1 MKLEAKTYKL
11 LDSVKLSF
19 QCSPW
24 LTFLMALEKVL
35 AGLVP
40 SIQILATAYF
50 IDTAIAIF
58 QGQSPIQQ
66 IYPPIGAIAGL
77 IAFSWIS
84 GQLIQFVKVRL
95 ETALREQFR
104 TAILTKR
111 SKLAYPHIENA
122 DSWDVISRVSKN
134 PENQLI
140 QALNRLLEAISLVL
154 RITGILAIL
163 VAQVW
168 WAALVIMAISVPLFY
183 LAMKSGKANYQASRE
198 ASKYERRHDYLSTVL
213 MGRDAVNERSLFQ
226 YSKSVNQVWH
236 EQFETARKIKL
247 RTEMQWYMKMKSGSI
262 ITAFLSTIIVFLLIP
277 PTVSGSL
284 SIGMFISLSS
294 SIFSLVSM
302 MSWVL
307 TRLADNLARDA
318 EYMVDLTKFAN
329 LHEVRGAEHE
339 PAARP
344 PVFESLE
351 FRNVHFTYP
360 GAEQPT
366 LKGLSFT
373 LEAGKHYA
381 VVGINGAGKTT
392 MTKLMTGL
400 YSDYE
405 GEILL
410 NGRQLSEYSYSEL
423 KAFYSVV
430 YQDFAKYSI
439 TFKDNMALGDLAA
452 DRMEPA
458 FTTRLRETMEQTGL
472 TAVAEKLASGM
483 DTYLGKIK
491 SDSADLSG
499 GEWQRLA
506 MARAVFSPAPIR
518 ILDEPTA
525 ALDPISESRLYEQ
538 FEAVSQDTTS
548 LMISHRL
555 GSTKLADEI
564 LVIGEGRL
572 LEHGTHKQLMDLGG
586 VYAQMYEKQRSW
598 YQ

>member
-19 QCSPW
+19 QCAPW
-24 LTFLMALEKVL
+24 LTFLMVLEKVL

-40 SIQILATAYF
+40 SLQIIATAYF
-50 IDTAIAIF
+50 IDTAVAVF
-58 QGQSPIQQ
+58 QGQAVIRE
-66 IYPPIGAIAGL
+66 IYWPIGAIAGL
-77 IAFSWIS
+77 IALSWVS

-104 TAILTKR
+104 TAILSKR
-111 SKLAYPHIENA
+111 SKLAYQHIENSG
-122 DSWDVISRVSKN
+122 SWDMISRVSKN
-134 PENQLI
+134 PENQLML
-140 QALNRLLEAISLVL
+140 AFSRVLNAASLIL
-154 RITGILAIL
+154 RIVGILAIL

-168 WAALVIMAISVPLFY
+168 WAALVITTISVPLFY

-198 ASKYERRHDYLSTVL
+198 ASKYQRRHEYLSKVL
-213 MGRDAVNERSLFQ
+213 MGRDAVNERAIFQ
-226 YSKSVNQVWH
+226 YSGAINQVWH
-236 EQFETARKIKL
+236 EQYETARKIQL
-247 RTEMQWYMKMKSGSI
+247 RTEMKWYMKMKSGSI
-262 ITAFLSTIIVFLLIP
+262 ITALLSTIIVFLLIP
-277 PTVSGSL
+277 PAVSGSL

-294 SIFSLVSM
+294 SIFNLVSI
-302 MSWVL
+302 MSWGL
-307 TRLADNLARDA
+307 TRLADEMARDA
-318 EYMVDLTKFAN
+318 EYMVDLTQFSKMD
-329 LHEVRGAEHE
+329 ETRGADHE
-339 PAARP
+339 PAADR

-360 GAEQPT
+360 GADQPT
-366 LKGLSFT
+366 LQGLSFR

-392 MTKLMTGL
+392 ITKLMTGL
-400 YSDYE
+400 YSSYE

-410 NGRQLSEYSYSEL
+410 NGRELSEYGYSEL
-423 KAFYSVV
+423 KAFYSMV

-439 TFKDNMALGDLAA
+439 TLKENIALGDLTA
-452 DRMEPA
+452 DKMEPA
-458 FTTRLRETMEQTGL
+458 FATRLQAAVEQTGL
-472 TAVAEKLASGM
+472 SAVAERLASGI
-483 DTYLGKIK
+483 DTALGKIK
-491 SDSADLSG
+491 SNSSDLSG
-499 GEWQRLA
+499 GEWQRVA
-506 MARAVFSPAPIR
+506 MARAVFNPAPVR

-525 ALDPISESRLYEQ
+525 ALDPISESRLYEE
-538 FEAVSQDTTS
+538 FEAVSQGTTS

-572 LEHGTHKQLMDLGG
+572 LEQGTHKELMELGG